1 MGGAWASALGLHI
14 VEWGMYFLVWGCR
27 ILGFGAYRL
36 IPALGFEPNPSR
48 FGPEEVVDLRDLSRI
63 SGM

>member
-1 MGGAWASALGLHI
+1 MGDVFVGA
-14 VEWGMYFLVWGCR
+14 GCR

-48 FGPEEVVDLRDLSRI
+48 FGPEEVVNLWDLSRI